1 MTARLG
7 IIGGYLGSG
16 KSTLVN
22 RLLAGVLPGR
32 VAVVVNDF
40 GSVNIDA
47 DLIASASGDT
57 VELTNG
63 CICCQ
68 ISDDAARTMS
78 ALAARGDLDHVL
90 CEVSGVGD
98 PGQLAA
104 WRDFPGFSPGP
115 VLVCA
120 DATAV
125 RRLLGDEYVGDT
137 VRRQLT
143 AAEVVLVT
151 KTDLALPPEVAD
163 AAEACRRAAPRARL
177 LLQDPVDPGATAAEA
192 LAGAAPG
199 AADDGGAPPD
209 PALAQPDDP
218 AEPDDH
224 AALDDL
230 AEPDDHAALDDFAE
244 PDDHAALDVLA
255 ERDDH
260 AAVHVSAVL
269 ECPGPL
275 DVEALAGVLADRA
288 ERLVRAKGILRG
300 TDGRWHEVQLAG
312 GRVDVRSRPPGRPA
326 PGRPALVLIAAGPDA
341 EESLRAVRAALAPL
355 LEHLPGAPPGA
366 TAGPGT
372 P

>member
-32 VAVVVNDF
+32 IAVVVNDF

-125 RRLLGDEYVGDT
+125 RRLLRDEYVGDT

-151 KTDLALPPEVAD
+151 KTDLVPPAGAED
-163 AAEACRRAAPRARL
+163 AVEACRGAAPRARL
-177 LLQDPVDPGATAAEA
+177 VLQDPTDPDATATEA
-192 LAGAAPG
+192 LTGEAPGTGGDGGVLPDAAPAG
-199 AADDGGAPPD
+199 
-209 PALAQPDDP
+209 
-218 AEPDDH
+218 PDDH
-224 AALDDL
+224 A
-230 AEPDDHAALDDFAE
+230 ET
-244 PDDHAALDVLA
+244 
-255 ERDDH
+255 
-260 AAVHVSAVL
+260 HVSAVL
-269 ECPGPL
+269 EGLGPL
-275 DVEALAGVLADRA
+275 DVDALARALADQVG
-288 ERLVRAKGILRG
+288 RLVRAKGILQDA
-300 TDGRWHEVQLAG
+300 DGRWHEVQLSA
-312 GRVDVRSRPPGRPA
+312 GRVDVHPRRTGRPA
-326 PGRPALVLIAAGPDA
+326 PEHPALVLIAAGPDA
-341 EESLRAVRAALAPL
+341 EGALRDVRAALAPL
-355 LEHLPGAPPGA
+355 LGLSPGAPPA
-366 TAGPGT
+366 AAAGP
-372 P
+372 

>member
-32 VAVVVNDF
+32 TAVVVNDF

-68 ISDDAARTMS
+68 ISDDALRTMT

-98 PGQLAA
+98 PAQLAA

-125 RRLLGDEYVGDT
+125 RRLLRDQYVGDT
-137 VRRQLT
+137 VRRQLA

-151 KTDLALPPEVAD
+151 KTDLALPAGTQEAV
-163 AAEACRRAAPRARL
+163 EACREAAPQARL
-177 LLQDPVDPGATAAEA
+177 LVQDPADPGAAATAAF
-192 LAGAAPG
+192 AGPAPG
-199 AADDGGAPPD
+199 TQNGGAPPD
-209 PALAQPDDP
+209 DP
-218 AEPDDH
+218 ADRH
-224 AALDDL
+224 ATTHRSAALEDL
-230 AEPDDHAALDDFAE
+230 
-244 PDDHAALDVLA
+244 
-255 ERDDH
+255 
-260 AAVHVSAVL
+260 
-269 ECPGPL
+269 GPL
-275 DVEALAGVLADRA
+275 DVAAFARVLAGQAG
-288 ERLVRAKGILRG
+288 RLVRAKGFLQ
-300 TDGRWHEVQLAG
+300 DPVGRWHEIQLSG
-312 GRVDVRSRPPGRPA
+312 GRVDLRPHPPGRPA
-326 PGRPALVLIAAGPDA
+326 PEHPALVLIAAGPDA
-341 EESLRAVRAALAPL
+341 EDILDEVRTVLLHAATSR
-355 LEHLPGAPPGA
+355 PG
-366 TAGPGT
+366 
-372 P
+372 

>member
-7 IIGGYLGSG
+7 IIAGYLGSG

-32 VAVVVNDF
+32 TGIVVNDF

-68 ISDDAARTMS
+68 ISDDASRTMS

-98 PGQLAA
+98 PGQLAM

-125 RRLLGDEYVGDT
+125 RRLLSDEYVGDT
-137 VRRQLT
+137 VARQLA

-151 KTDLALPPEVAD
+151 KTDLALPAETED
-163 AAEACRRAAPRARL
+163 AAEACHAAAPRARL
-177 LLQDPVDPGATAAEA
+177 ILQDAADPGATAAEA
-192 LAGAAPG
+192 LAAAAPE
-199 AADDGGAPPD
+199 ADDDGVHGEPEDHGEASADGGPDRHGGSDHASATLECPD
-209 PALAQPDDP
+209 PVDV
-218 AEPDDH
+218 
-224 AALDDL
+224 
-230 AEPDDHAALDDFAE
+230 
-244 PDDHAALDVLA
+244 DVLA
-255 ERDDH
+255 R
-260 AAVHVSAVL
+260 
-269 ECPGPL
+269 
-275 DVEALAGVLADRA
+275 ALGAQAD
-288 ERLVRAKGILRG
+288 RLVRAKGVVQ
-300 TDGRWHEVQLAG
+300 DAQGRWHEVQLAG
-312 GRVDVRSRPPGRPA
+312 GRVDVRSRSDARLPPE
-326 PGRPALVLIAAGPDA
+326 RPALVLIAAGPDA
-341 EESLRAVRAALAPL
+341 DRQVGEAAATLAPVS
-355 LEHLPGAPPGA
+355 GRG
-366 TAGPGT
+366 G
-372 P
+372 

>member
-137 VRRQLT
+137 VRRQLS

-151 KTDLALPPEVAD
+151 KTDLAPPPEVAD
-163 AAEACRRAAPRARL
+163 AAEACRAAAPRARL
-177 LLQDPVDPGATAAEA
+177 LLQDPADPGATAAEA

-199 AADDGGAPPD
+199 TADDGGALPD
-209 PALAQPDDP
+209 PDSAELDDHAEPAGSAESDEHADPADSAESDKHAEHADP

-224 AALDDL
+224 AEA
-230 AEPDDHAALDDFAE
+230 
-244 PDDHAALDVLA
+244 
-255 ERDDH
+255 
-260 AAVHVSAVL
+260 HVSAVL
-269 ECPGPL
+269 EGRGPL
-275 DVEALAGVLADRA
+275 DVDALARA
-288 ERLVRAKGILRG
+288 LVGQAGRLVRAKGILRG
-300 TDGRWHEVQLAG
+300 ADGRWHEVQLAG
-312 GRVDVRSRPPGRPA
+312 GRVDLRPRPPGRPA
-326 PGRPALVLIAAGPDA
+326 PERPALVLIAAGPDA
-341 EESLRAVRAALAPL
+341 EESLRAVRAVLAPQ
-355 LEHLPGAPPGA
+355 LERLPGAPPGA
-366 TAGPGT
+366 AAGPGR